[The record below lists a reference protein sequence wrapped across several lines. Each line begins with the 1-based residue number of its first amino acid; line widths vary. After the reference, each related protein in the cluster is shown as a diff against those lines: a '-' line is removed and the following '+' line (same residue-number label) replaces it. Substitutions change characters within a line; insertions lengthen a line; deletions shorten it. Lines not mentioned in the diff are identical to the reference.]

1 MVKRTKKEFRDYNDY
16 RDRVFGLKW
25 GTAYAMDDLMK
36 QVRSTEEYAL
46 KDNAALKQM
55 SREEIDIVLSD
66 SFLQTKEILIQ
77 LNLCDEF
84 GRLQD
89 SATGFFQGE
98 AYEDYFV
105 FNDKIIFWEDVR
117 HIKLTGAKKWSDI
130 DIFEKQQLK
139 QSKEKKDPA
148 ELQLEKNEFYQEFME
163 DILDEPDSTI

>member
-89 SATGFFQGE
+89 SATGFFR
-98 AYEDYFV
+98 V
-105 FNDKIIFWEDVR
+105 
-117 HIKLTGAKKWSDI
+117 KLMK
-130 DIFEKQQLK
+130 
-139 QSKEKKDPA
+139 
-148 ELQLEKNEFYQEFME
+148 
-163 DILDEPDSTI
+163 TISYLMTR